1 MLVDSERLQHA
12 GNAIHVVFID
22 ALHEYES
29 VVSDVLNTKLFRHAK
44 TLIFDDYGLPHWDH
58 GVRGTSTEGSLFRC
72 IYTILLKYPV
82 LTYLMRCRSQTFHSR
97 NAYAIFYQRMQCH
110 K

>member
-22 ALHEYES
+22 ALHDYES

-58 GVRGTSTEGSLFRC
+58 GVRGT
-72 IYTILLKYPV
+72 
-82 LTYLMRCRSQTFHSR
+82 LT
-97 NAYAIFYQRMQCH
+97 
-110 K
+110 